1 MKTKLVT
8 VENAKT
14 LNKQIHCT
22 RGSDHAWVKGFSP
35 LNARSKHVWVGKCQN
50 LPSLSLYI
58 WNWQVRIDRICTLRV
73 LLFNLFAKLPPT
85 KIIQPAKKNEKG
97 GNNIFSFLPQFIFP
111 TYFKGCNLILYGSCR
126 IFHTMLLCEVG
137 LDWAR

>member
-22 RGSDHAWVKGFSP
+22 RGSQCLIMFESKASLLRMQGLNTCEWE
-35 LNARSKHVWVGKCQN
+35 NARTSHH
-50 LPSLSLYI
+50 

-97 GNNIFSFLPQFIFP
+97 GNNIFSFLPQFIFS

-137 LDWAR
+137 LDWAW